1 MKYEKPSVK
10 IIELNEESVIVTS
23 GCTTAGYQMSDTC
36 TSGNHV
42 DKGHCDTNGHI
53 HAIGG

>member
-10 IIELNEESVIVTS
+10 IIELNEESIILTS
-23 GCTTAGYQMSDTC
+23 GCTTIGYQISENC
-36 TSGNHV
+36 PNSNQV
-42 DKGHCDTNGHI
+42 DKGHCNDTGHI